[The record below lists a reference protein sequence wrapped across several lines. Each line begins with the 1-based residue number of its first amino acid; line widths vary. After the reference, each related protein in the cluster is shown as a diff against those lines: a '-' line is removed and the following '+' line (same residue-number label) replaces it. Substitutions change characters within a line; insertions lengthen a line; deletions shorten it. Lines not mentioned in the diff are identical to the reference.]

1 VLALPTIGGEGPLTM
16 SSREIAE
23 LTGVR
28 HDNAMVVIKD
38 LVNKGTIKLP
48 EIQEVS
54 TGSRG
59 PKAQLY
65 LLDRRS
71 SLILAGRLS
80 VDFMATVFDRWD
92 ELETA
97 AAPTLAAPHTDLA
110 QVLQLLA
117 TLTAKVDALA
127 LAQVPETPALPAP
140 EPSST
145 AALNRSANAIIKCP
159 KRCL

>member
-1 VLALPTIGGEGPLTM
+1 MT
-16 SSREIAE
+16 SREIAE

-28 HDNAMVVIKD
+28 HDNAVVVIKD

-59 PKAQLY
+59 PKAQVY

-71 SLILAGRLS
+71 SLLLAGRLS

-92 ELETA
+92 ELEKA
-97 AAPTLAAPHTDLA
+97 AQAGTLAAPRSPPNRSPNATNTTQFVALYGPLKLRI
-110 QVLQLLA
+110 VA
-117 TLTAKVDALA
+117 TLEA
-127 LAQVPETPALPAP
+127 
-140 EPSST
+140 
-145 AALNRSANAIIKCP
+145 
-159 KRCL
+159 